1 MTRKKVGLTTLGVVG
16 ACAACCAIPLAIP
29 IIGALSVSGLSILAI
44 DQFFQGSAGIAVAV
58 AISLA
63 AAAGVSVWY
72 VGQRRKQAATAQSRA
87 ACSIPDSNG
96 DGGCGCSKGAV

>member
-1 MTRKKVGLTTLGVVG
+1 MTMKKVGLATLGVAG

-29 IIGALSVSGLSILAI
+29 IIGALSVSGLSMLAV
-44 DQFFQGSAGIAVAV
+44 DQLLQGPTGIAVAM

-63 AAAGVSVWY
+63 AAVGVGVWY
-72 VGQRRKQAATAQSRA
+72 VAQRRKQAGTAQSRA

>member
-1 MTRKKVGLTTLGVVG
+1 MKKVGLTTLGVVG

-29 IIGALSVSGLSILAI
+29 IIGALSVSGLSILAV
-44 DQFFQGSAGIAVAV
+44 DQFLLGPAGIAVAV

-63 AAAGVSVWY
+63 AAAGVGVWY
-72 VGQRRKQAATAQSRA
+72 VAQRRKQAATAQSRA
-87 ACSIPDSNG
+87 TCSISDRNG

>member
-1 MTRKKVGLTTLGVVG
+1 MTVKKVGLTTLGVVG

-63 AAAGVSVWY
+63 AAGVSVWY
-72 VGQRRKQAATAQSRA
+72 VGQRRKQAATAQNRA

>member
-1 MTRKKVGLTTLGVVG
+1 MTMKKVGLATLGVVG

-29 IIGALSVSGLSILAI
+29 IIGALSVSGLSFLTV
-44 DQFFQGSAGIAVAV
+44 DQFLLGPTGIAVAV

-63 AAAGVSVWY
+63 AVVGVGVWY
-72 VGQRRKQAATAQSRA
+72 VGQRRKQESTAQNRA

>member
-1 MTRKKVGLTTLGVVG
+1 MTVKKVGLTTLGVVG

-44 DQFFQGSAGIAVAV
+44 DQFFQGSAEIAVAV

-63 AAAGVSVWY
+63 AVGVSVWY

-87 ACSIPDSNG
+87 ACSIPDSNA